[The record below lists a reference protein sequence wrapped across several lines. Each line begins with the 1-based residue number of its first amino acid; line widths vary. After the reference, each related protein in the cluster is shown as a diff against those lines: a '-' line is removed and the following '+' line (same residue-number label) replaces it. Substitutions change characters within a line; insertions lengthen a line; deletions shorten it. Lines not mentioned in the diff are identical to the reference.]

1 MPEIICLLATV
12 AAICLF
18 FMIVGI
24 IADYV
29 LPRIGPLARFVEE
42 LAASKET

>member
-18 FMIVGI
+18 FTIGGV